1 MRLPNITVQ
10 SDEKFK
16 VEEICNLNIFLNWLY
31 VHILVFPHG

>member
-1 MRLPNITVQ
+1 MGLPNITVK

-16 VEEICNLNIFLNWLY
+16 VEEIYKLNIFLNWVY